1 MEKEEWRTGQHLHSG
16 FQEAWDTD
24 LTVRASGVD
33 FKVVHESE
41 GENQIPLRGAVIS

>member
-1 MEKEEWRTGQHLHSG
+1 MEKQNSRTSQQPHSG

-33 FKVVHESE
+33 FKAARESDTVS
-41 GENQIPLRGAVIS
+41 IRFP